1 MEGRSGKG
9 LGGESG
15 ARTTGTERIPM
26 VVRLGALMLEVR
38 LVMLTADALMSI
50 TQGAVV
56 SPTSEVRL
64 ETSRME
70 EMFAGMVML
79 FSGITAGSGMSIIS
93 VEFIMLVIS

>member
-1 MEGRSGKG
+1 
-9 LGGESG
+9 
-15 ARTTGTERIPM
+15 M